1 MRLDDV
7 VKKIKGPKGTE
18 VRLTVKKTDG
28 TIKVITIIRDE
39 VEIEETYVKSS
50 IVEKDGFKY
59 GIIYLPKFY
68 IDFED
73 QNSRDAGKDVA
84 IEVNRLKAEGVQG
97 IVMDVRDNGGG
108 SLKTVVDIAGLFIEQ
123 GPIVQIKSAAGK
135 KEVLYDKDSN
145 VQWDGPLVVMINE
158 FSASASE
165 ILAAA
170 IQDYRR
176 GVIIGSNQSYGKG
189 TVQNVIDLNQF
200 VRGSTFGDLGAL
212 KTTTQKFYRVNG
224 GSTQLEGV
232 KSDIAIPDRYSY
244 LKMGERDIDN
254 AMPWDKIDPANYNV
268 WNRQNNFDL
277 AISKSRE
284 RMKNNSQINLID
296 DNAKWLDERNKE
308 NVYSLN
314 IDKFKAEQKA
324 LDFKNKKY
332 KPIIDYKNSFVFKSL
347 PYEIIEMAK
356 DNVLKE
362 KRDRWHES
370 LSKDIYIEEAI
381 HILNDLK
388 FENSKGVSTKSK

>member
-1 MRLDDV
+1 
-7 VKKIKGPKGTE
+7 
-18 VRLTVKKTDG
+18 
-28 TIKVITIIRDE
+28 
-39 VEIEETYVKSS
+39 
-50 IVEKDGFKY
+50 
-59 GIIYLPKFY
+59 
-68 IDFED
+68 
-73 QNSRDAGKDVA
+73 
-84 IEVNRLKAEGVQG
+84 
-97 IVMDVRDNGGG
+97 
-108 SLKTVVDIAGLFIEQ
+108 
-123 GPIVQIKSAAGK
+123 
-135 KEVLYDKDSN
+135 
-145 VQWDGPLVVMINE
+145 
-158 FSASASE
+158 
-165 ILAAA
+165 
-170 IQDYRR
+170 
-176 GVIIGSNQSYGKG
+176 
-189 TVQNVIDLNQF
+189 
-200 VRGSTFGDLGAL
+200 
-212 KTTTQKFYRVNG
+212 
-224 GSTQLEGV
+224 
-232 KSDIAIPDRYSY
+232 
-244 LKMGERDIDN
+244 
-254 AMPWDKIDPANYNV
+254 MPWDKIDPANYNV

-388 FENSKGVSTKSK
+388 FENSKGVSTKSKKEKAVKS